1 MFTRADSQGANR
13 EFRSDA
19 PKGAVRRE
27 PASEPWLSVTAKNA
41 REYYA
46 RRREAS
52 PSELNLQ
59 HAFQLRD
66 MPVGDFSE
74 GGSFGGASRN
84 VAAELGSNTSDPA
97 MGGPRPKMAGAAAEA
112 DSVEQLHI

>member
-19 PKGAVRRE
+19 PKSAVRRE

-74 GGSFGGASRN
+74 GGQLWGG
-84 VAAELGSNTSDPA
+84 LKKC
-97 MGGPRPKMAGAAAEA
+97 GGGTG
-112 DSVEQLHI
+112 V